1 MQIFVKTPTGS
12 PITLE
17 VKPSELI
24 ENVKAKVQGKEGIPP
39 CVQRLSFAGQ
49 RLADGRTLSDYNIE
63 NESMLHL
70 VFCLRDASTVL
81 QMETDIGIEW
91 GDGSAGSGQWKPYDP
106 SAGVYAAL
114 IAGGIHLNDRSNI
127 TTEYSFEQ
135 KSAIDQDGIRQ
146 VWRPLHH
153 KPNVTCTCMGNN
165 PDSKFIWHFFYDTHQ
180 P

>member
-1 MQIFVKTPTGS
+1 MSWPLRSLSSPESYVSLCYSLRMQIFVKTPTGS

-81 QMETDIGIEW
+81 QMETD
-91 GDGSAGSGQWKPYDP
+91 
-106 SAGVYAAL
+106 V
-114 IAGGIHLNDRSNI
+114 I
-127 TTEYSFEQ
+127 T
-135 KSAIDQDGIRQ
+135 G
-146 VWRPLHH
+146 
-153 KPNVTCTCMGNN
+153 C
-165 PDSKFIWHFFYDTHQ
+165 
-180 P
+180 